1 MKKENK
7 YFANLN
13 EEKTVEMLPNLF
25 RTTLTWRKQ
34 GDGSLFDNPR
44 LLFEIKRDK

>member
-25 RTTLTWRKQ
+25 RTTLAI
-34 GDGSLFDNPR
+34 
-44 LLFEIKRDK
+44 IKPSYFHVSTNS